1 MFLLLLDDQNL
12 QEYQDIFYGLRPA
25 SIALI
30 VTAGISVAKGSLF
43 DIEKYYLSKN
53 IVNLFDYKSIVLA
66 IVIAILT
73 KFKFNP
79 ILLIVLSAIAGIIF
93 KFQ

>member
-1 MFLLLLDDQNL
+1 M
-12 QEYQDIFYGLRPA
+12 QDIFYGLRPA

-43 DIEKYYLSKN
+43 DIEKYNLSKN
-53 IVNLFDYKSIVLA
+53 IVNLFDYKSIILG
-66 IVIAILT
+66 IIIAILT